1 MVLMGMGKDDAGEFL
16 ALLHEEADVRHDEVD
31 TRQVVATEG
40 DAEVDGHVG
49 EGAAGA
55 IAVDRQIHADLA
67 DSAERSEYEFVA
79 CLRHVRGFS
88 REVLSIA
95 SWAGAVA
102 AAYYLYPMLVPY
114 VKNYTSDDR
123 IAMAGSAGAIF
134 LIALIVISFITSR
147 IADFIID
154 SRIGAL
160 DRTLGFLFGAARGIL
175 LLVVAVAFWNWL
187 IDAKHRPDWVNQAK
201 SKPFLDTL
209 VMKLEAVLPEDIE
222 PQIRARIL
230 GKEEPAADAPAAEA
244 PTDQAP
250 AEQAPAEDAPAANN

>member
-1 MVLMGMGKDDAGEFL
+1 MPITIFDGIVIGVVLFSAVL
-16 ALLHEEADVRHDEVD
+16 AM
-31 TRQVVATEG
+31 
-40 DAEVDGHVG
+40 
-49 EGAAGA
+49 
-55 IAVDRQIHADLA
+55 
-67 DSAERSEYEFVA
+67 
-79 CLRHVRGFS
+79 VRGFS

-95 SWAGAVA
+95 SWAGSVA
-102 AAYYLYPMLVPY
+102 AAYYLYPVLVPY

-123 IAMAGSAGAIF
+123 IAIAGSAGIIF

-187 IDAKHRPDWVNQAK
+187 IDVKQRPDWVNNSK
-201 SKPFLDTL
+201 SKPFLDAL
-209 VMKLEAVLPEDIE
+209 VLKLEAVLPTDIE

-230 GKEEPAADAPAAEA
+230 GREEAA
-244 PTDQAP
+244 PTTDGQTAP
-250 AEQAPAEDAPAANN
+250 AEQAPAETAPADTTPAGEAPAEN

>member
-1 MVLMGMGKDDAGEFL
+1 MPITIFDGIVIGVVLFSAVL
-16 ALLHEEADVRHDEVD
+16 AM
-31 TRQVVATEG
+31 
-40 DAEVDGHVG
+40 
-49 EGAAGA
+49 
-55 IAVDRQIHADLA
+55 
-67 DSAERSEYEFVA
+67 
-79 CLRHVRGFS
+79 VRGFS

-95 SWAGAVA
+95 SWAGSVA
-102 AAYYLYPMLVPY
+102 AAYYLYPLLVPY

-123 IAMAGSAGAIF
+123 IAIAGSAGIIF

-187 IDAKHRPDWVNQAK
+187 IDVKQRPDWVNNSK
-201 SKPFLDTL
+201 SKPFLDAL
-209 VMKLEAVLPEDIE
+209 VLKLEAVLPTDIE

-230 GKEEPAADAPAAEA
+230 GREETAPA
-244 PTDQAP
+244 TDGQTAP
-250 AEQAPAEDAPAANN
+250 AEQAPAENAPADTTPAGEAPAEN